1 MKTYLQMA
9 DEFLENRHARRLA
22 SLLSGIDDADTR
34 VALREQYEERMA
46 ICTIDGALS
55 EYEAG
60 KVAVA
65 EIESAIGQ
73 RQAR

>member
-22 SLLSGIDDADTR
+22 SLLSAIECDDVR
-34 VALREQYEERMA
+34 CALREQYDERMA
-46 ICTIDGALS
+46 ICTIDGGLS
-55 EYEAG
+55 ESDASV
-60 KVAVA
+60 VALA